1 MEDSHAYLLFSD
13 DDLVVSY
20 ISNGEEMLRLTF
32 KYGHKFLDASA
43 LGTSTASAIS
53 TALAT
58 LFESVSLYDRVPHHI
73 KVESIRHKE
82 WLKRTIE
89 TLSYTQFYNGELPL
103 RVTLVDNKEA
113 SSSYARHS
121 QTLQSFKI

>member
-1 MEDSHAYLLFSD
+1 MDTSHAYLLFSD
-13 DDLVVSY
+13 DDLIVSY
-20 ISNGEEMLRLTF
+20 ISNGEEMLRMPF
-32 KYGHKFLDASA
+32 KYGYKFLDASS
-43 LGTSTASAIS
+43 LGIVTTSAIS

-73 KVESIRHKE
+73 KVESVRHRE

-89 TLSYTQFYNGELPL
+89 SLSYTQFYNEDQAL
-103 RVTLVDNKEA
+103 RVTLIDNKEA

>member
-13 DDLVVSY
+13 DDLIVSY
-20 ISNGEEMLRLTF
+20 ISNGEVMLRIPF
-32 KYGHKFLDASA
+32 KYGYKFLDASS
-43 LGTSTASAIS
+43 LGVTTASALS

-73 KVESIRHKE
+73 KVESVRHKE

-89 TLSYTQFYNGELPL
+89 SLSYTQFYNCELPM
-103 RVTLVDNKEA
+103 RVTLIDNKEA

>member
-1 MEDSHAYLLFSD
+1 MEDSHAYLQFSD
-13 DDLVVSY
+13 EDLVVSY
-20 ISNGEEMLRLTF
+20 ISNGEPMLRMSF
-32 KYGHKFLDASA
+32 KYGYKFLDASL
-43 LGTSTASAIS
+43 LGVTTTSAIS
-53 TALAT
+53 TAIAT
-58 LFESVSLYDRVPHHI
+58 LFESVSLYDRVPHHV

-89 TLSYTQFYNGELPL
+89 SLSYTQFYNGELPL

>member
-1 MEDSHAYLLFSD
+1 MDDSYAHLQFSD
-13 DDLVVSY
+13 DGLVVSY
-20 ISNGEEMLRLTF
+20 MSLGEPMLRMTF
-32 KYGHKFLDASA
+32 DYGYKFLDASS
-43 LGTSTASAIS
+43 LGVHSASAIS

-73 KVESIRHKE
+73 KVESIRHRE
-82 WLKRTIE
+82 WIKRTVE
-89 TLSYTQFYNGELPL
+89 SLSYTQFYNGELPL

-113 SSSYARHS
+113 SPSYARHS

>member
-1 MEDSHAYLLFSD
+1 MEDSHAHLVFSD

-20 ISNGEEMLRLTF
+20 ISNGEPMLRMTF
-32 KYGHKFLDASA
+32 KYGYKFLDASL
-43 LGTSTASAIS
+43 LGVTTASAIS
-53 TALAT
+53 TAIAT

-73 KVESIRHKE
+73 KVESVRHKE

-89 TLSYTQFYNGELPL
+89 SLSYTQFYNGGMPM

>member
-13 DDLVVSY
+13 DDLVISY